1 MAITFAKTIP
11 VLRMFSIEKARE
23 FYIGYLGF
31 QVDWEH
37 RFEPELPLYMQVS
50 RGELLLHLTEHY
62 GDCAP
67 GAKVFVE
74 MTGVAEFHAELTAKN
89 YNYLRPGLE
98 RMPWGA
104 TTVTITDPFMNR
116 ISFNEPDPAAS

>member
-1 MAITFAKTIP
+1 MAITFTKTIP

-23 FYIGYLGF
+23 FYVGYLGF

-62 GDCAP
+62 GDCTP

-74 MTGVAEFHAELTAKN
+74 MTGVAEFHAELAAKN

-104 TTVTITDPFMNR
+104 TSVTITDPFMNR
-116 ISFNEPDPAAS
+116 ISFNEPDPADS